1 VDKKIEYINVEGITY
16 QVSDPST
23 PEFVKQ
29 ISQEE
34 IYNWNNP
41 DYENE
46 DNKPSINGVTLIGDI
61 TSEELGLDADKT
73 YLYQQTVASDTWII
87 VHNLNKYPSVSV
99 IDSAGNEVIGEV
111 SYDDKNQVTLKFEGG
126 FKGVATLN

>member
-1 VDKKIEYINVEGITY
+1 MDKIEYINVENKTY

-23 PEFVKQ
+23 PDYVKE
-29 ISQEE
+29 ISQAE
-34 IYNWNNP
+34 IDKWNQP
-41 DYENE
+41 DYEDE
-46 DNKPSINGVTLIGDI
+46 TNKPSINGVTLSGNKTTDD
-61 TSEELGLDADKT
+61 LGLVADKT
-73 YLYQQTVASDTWII
+73 YLHRQTVASDTWVI

-111 SYDDKNQVTLKFEGG
+111 NYDDANQVTLRFEGG

>member
-1 VDKKIEYINVEGITY
+1 MDKKIEYINVEGITY

-34 IYNWNNP
+34 IHNWNNP
-41 DYENE
+41 DYKNE
-46 DNKPSINGVTLIGDI
+46 DNKPSINGVTLIGDK

>member
-1 VDKKIEYINVEGITY
+1 MDKKIEYINVEGITY

>member
-1 VDKKIEYINVEGITY
+1 M
-16 QVSDPST
+16 
-23 PEFVKQ
+23 
-29 ISQEE
+29 
-34 IYNWNNP
+34 
-41 DYENE
+41 
-46 DNKPSINGVTLIGDI
+46 IGDK

>member
-1 VDKKIEYINVEGITY
+1 MDKKIEYINVEGITY

-34 IYNWNNP
+34 IHNWNNP
-41 DYENE
+41 DYKNE
-46 DNKPSINGVTLIGDI
+46 DNKPSINGVTLIGDK

-73 YLYQQTVASDTWII
+73 YLHQQTVALDTWII

-111 SYDDKNQVTLKFEGG
+111 FYDDKNQVTLKFKGS

>member
-1 VDKKIEYINVEGITY
+1 MDKKIEYINVEGITY
-16 QVSDPST
+16 QISDPST

-34 IYNWNNP
+34 IHNWNNP
-41 DYENE
+41 DYKNE

-61 TSEELGLDADKT
+61 SSEELGLEADKT
-73 YLYQQTVASDTWII
+73 YFHQQTVASDTWVI

-111 SYDDKNQVTLKFEGG
+111 YYDDKNQVTLKFEGG

>member
-1 VDKKIEYINVEGITY
+1 MDKIEYINVENKTY

-23 PEFVKQ
+23 PDYVKD
-29 ISQEE
+29 ISQAE
-34 IYNWNNP
+34 INKWNQP
-41 DYENE
+41 DYEDE
-46 DNKPSINGVTLIGDI
+46 TNKPSINGVTLSGNK
-61 TSEELGLDADKT
+61 TSDDLGLVADKT
-73 YLYQQTVASDTWII
+73 YLHHQTVASDTWVI
-87 VHNLNKYPSVSV
+87 VHNLNKYPSVAV